1 MLVNPHC
8 KYLGER
14 QTIRKLRVKS
24 SWLVFFESTLW
35 LLWRL
40 RGYQEI
46 YYQVMTDYDSEGHDT
61 DTETNISG
69 NVSFFAFIKVLNVKL

>member
-1 MLVNPHC
+1 MLVNPCC

-69 NVSFFAFIKVLNVKL
+69 NVSFFCFYQSFKC